1 MHKRRDKDVANQVT
15 VHEVVGE
22 VKGRVCVLVDDMID
36 TGGTICA
43 AADALFAHGAE
54 DVIVTATHG
63 VLSGPAADRLKN
75 SRVSEFVL
83 TDTLPTPGELGADL
97 DKITVLSIAPTIA
110 ARSAR
115 SSRTA
120 RSRASSTSTDPGGHR
135 SISCTASPPSKLPQL
150 LGEGGRTC
158 WGTAVRYRRALRS
171 RPMFGRVTAPTA
183 PVLRGVAMADVKLTA
198 ETRTEFGKGAARR
211 IRREKK
217 VPAVVYGHGVDPL
230 HVTLPGHELQ
240 LALRTPNVLLTLDID
255 GKTQLAIPKAVQRD
269 AIKGFLEHVDL
280 LTVKSGEKVTVEVYV
295 HTEGELA
302 PGSFLLEHVLST
314 ITVEAEATHIPE
326 SVTVSIAGL
335 EAGASIAAKDIPLPK
350 GTTLAIDEDAVVLQ
364 VLAAQAEEASTEDA
378 DGESAEA

>member
-1 MHKRRDKDVANQVT
+1 
-15 VHEVVGE
+15 
-22 VKGRVCVLVDDMID
+22 
-36 TGGTICA
+36 
-43 AADALFAHGAE
+43 
-54 DVIVTATHG
+54 
-63 VLSGPAADRLKN
+63 
-75 SRVSEFVL
+75 
-83 TDTLPTPGELGADL
+83 
-97 DKITVLSIAPTIA
+97 
-110 ARSAR
+110 
-115 SSRTA
+115 
-120 RSRASSTSTDPGGHR
+120 
-135 SISCTASPPSKLPQL
+135 
-150 LGEGGRTC
+150 
-158 WGTAVRYRRALRS
+158 
-171 RPMFGRVTAPTA
+171 
-183 PVLRGVAMADVKLTA
+183 MADVKLTA

-211 IRREKK
+211 IRRDKK

-240 LALRTPNVLLTLDID
+240 LALRTPNVLLTLDIE

-364 VLAAQAEEASTEDA
+364 VLAAQAEEAPA
-378 DGESAEA
+378 DGEAEATEA